1 MALQPRLPIAST
13 RFSRTYPK
21 INGADAWRPHRIS
34 LGGVHVF
41 PGRRD
46 GHFELDRPFAEV
58 AATPGHGAWKRTGER
73 ATAGLDATGNTWSGN
88 FTFDV
93 VAPNGATVFSGGG
106 THSATRIRPEPL

>member
-1 MALQPRLPIAST
+1 MALPRGARTESASAAYT
-13 RFSRTYPK
+13 FSRGGGMVTSSSIDLSP
-21 INGADAWRPHRIS
+21 RS
-34 LGGVHVF
+34 L
-41 PGRRD
+41 
-46 GHFELDRPFAEV
+46 
-58 AATPGHGAWKRTGER
+58 ATPGHGAWKRTGKR